1 MGSYI
6 LGYKYNTTVSEKDFF
21 PLVTNVCF
29 GAGGRRGAIKLIF
42 FFKFLQLRLRG
53 EKKKVEDRSVLNK
66 WNSASSDVS
75 DVL

>member
-29 GAGGRRGAIKLIF
+29 GAGGRRGAIKF
-42 FFKFLQLRLRG
+42 FFFQISAVKAKG
-53 EKKKVEDRSVLNK
+53 GKKKVEDRSVLNK
-66 WNSASSDVS
+66 
-75 DVL
+75 